1 MKRDSRLSRM
11 LHVLVHMEQ
20 HESAATSDTIAQML
34 GTNPVV
40 VRRTM
45 AGLREHGYVRSLKGP
60 GGGWTL
66 AKPLDEISLGDVH
79 RALDSP
85 AIFAIAAA
93 VDHAGC
99 LVEQAVNATLAS
111 AFEEAERTLL
121 ARLDDISLGDIARDY
136 ARRARRKSAR
146 KG

>member
-1 MKRDSRLSRM
+1 MNRDSRLSRM

-20 HESAATSDTIAQML
+20 QEGAATSELIAQML

-40 VRRTM
+40 IRRTM
-45 AGLREHGYVRSLKGP
+45 AGLREHGYVRSVKGP

-66 AKPLDEISLGDVH
+66 AKPLDEITLGDIH

-85 AIFAIAAA
+85 QLFALKAG

-99 LVEQAVNATLAS
+99 LVEQAVNATLHD
-111 AFEEAERTLL
+111 AFAEAEQVLF
-121 ARLDDISLGDIARDY
+121 ARLDSISLGDVARDF
-136 ARRARRKSAR
+136 AKRARRKPAKR
-146 KG
+146 